1 MCCVSIVVGKCGNPW
16 VIHTYIYVYTRAR
29 RKRRRNY
36 KIISGSVACTSGNAF
51 LQDTRNTRIH
61 MHSRRVI
68 SRCLVSISSSSVPGT
83 RVHMYTRQGIL
94 RECTE
99 SFTPPLTIHH
109 HHISHYRAFYGG
121 NIGRVY
127 KCIQTHA
134 RLCVIASHLFA
145 NTSLPSHVYGGYLSF
160 SPRAYVRYLCK
171 CNSGGGGRGKFGWCK
186 FVVKERLSLVERKNR
201 VNMGR
206 GRWNT
211 RVSWLR
217 LCWISLAEPNASE
230 SAA

>member
-1 MCCVSIVVGKCGNPW
+1 MYRLLLENAAILGLY
-16 VIHTYIYVYTRAR
+16 IHTYVYTRAR

-61 MHSRRVI
+61 MHSRRA
-68 SRCLVSISSSSVPGT
+68 LYLDAVSISSSSVPGT

-99 SFTPPLTIHH
+99 SFAPPLTIHY

-171 CNSGGGGRGKFGWCK
+171 CNSGEGRGSLGGAS
-186 FVVKERLSLVERKNR
+186 LS
-201 VNMGR
+201 
-206 GRWNT
+206 
-211 RVSWLR
+211 
-217 LCWISLAEPNASE
+217 
-230 SAA
+230 